1 MINHLDVNSDLIEEI
16 AGVIEDG
23 DSEAIAYKLGIP
35 TEEVE
40 DQLSTTEI
48 GKNGLKIFDTAI
60 SLLSDKWAERIEEAK
75 QLY

>member
-1 MINHLDVNSDLIEEI
+1 MQHLDITTELIEEI
-16 AGVIEDG
+16 QGVIEDG